1 MEAAGAKTGRFFCK
15 NFKNPCKKIEF
26 YAIIGKEASL
36 YVQRGCCPAE
46 WEDDS
51 MRKTLVRCA
60 CALCA
65 VIIGLACLGVYAP
78 ARADGYATYGN
89 AQGDT
94 TFFVSATGP
103 ATITLT
109 QNGMGLAEK
118 QYIYNS
124 ANTATEY
131 MYAQYSVQYKGN
143 KDYYWQQAAVWN
155 SEVCTLNFSRA
166 DVYTVRVMPTNIRN
180 ITSTQANWRYTR
192 WIATPAWYVSGVRN
206 CSVYSDASYTPI
218 SYATATPRP
227 TSTPRPY
234 QTASAPVT
242 LHFWDVSGFEIAS
255 PQVQYMTPGAHT
267 VQSPLSFDGYTL
279 VGMTA
284 RQVNVSYN
292 GVASP
297 NTVHLLFRKGSGSGV
312 AGRTKVT
319 PYRWDTRFK
328 EGTSQKNAKWGRELP
343 NLYDD
348 NRYTTFKWTV
358 WTSEW
363 NDGIPEITAYFNGD
377 TVGAIGI
384 RNGDAA
390 SEDTFRDCARATQW
404 RIRVWNRYGQYQDT
418 VVDMNR
424 NYTADYQ
431 VFPLN
436 QAYTN
441 VERVEIFMTRYT
453 KGDRYTNGLYISDMM
468 FFAR

>member
-1 MEAAGAKTGRFFCK
+1 M
-15 NFKNPCKKIEF
+15 
-26 YAIIGKEASL
+26 

-51 MRKTLVRCA
+51 MRKTFIRCA
-60 CALCA
+60 CALGALILC
-65 VIIGLACLGVYAP
+65 LACLAEAAP

-89 AQGDT
+89 AQGNT

-109 QNGMGLAEK
+109 QNGLGLAEK

-143 KDYYWQQAAVWN
+143 KDASWQQAAVWKN
-155 SEVCTLNFSRA
+155 EVCTLNFPRA
-166 DVYTVRVMPTNIRN
+166 DVYTVRVLPTNIRSM
-180 ITSTQANWRYTR
+180 TSTQANWRYTR
-192 WIATPAWYVSGVRN
+192 WIAVPAWYVSGVRS
-206 CSVYSDASYTPI
+206 CSVYSDTSYVPI
-218 SYATATPRP
+218 AAPTATPRP

-234 QTASAPVT
+234 RPNSAAVT

-255 PQVQYMTPGAHT
+255 PQVQYMAPGAHA
-267 VQSPLSFDGYTL
+267 VQSPMHFDGYTL
-279 VGMTA
+279 VGATA
-284 RQVNVSYN
+284 QQVNVSYN

-297 NTVHLLFRKGSGSGV
+297 NEVHLLFRKGGASSGV
-312 AGRTKVT
+312 AGKTAVN
-319 PYRWDTRFK
+319 PYYWDTRFK
-328 EGTSQKNAKWGRELP
+328 EGTSQKNAKWGAQLP
-343 NLYDD
+343 NLYDN

-384 RNGDAA
+384 RNGDAT
-390 SEDTFRDCARATQW
+390 SEETFLDCARASQW

-418 VVDMNR
+418 LVNMSR

-431 VFPLN
+431 VFSLN
-436 QAYTN
+436 QTYTN
-441 VERVEIFMTRYT
+441 VERVEIFMTKYT
-453 KGDRYTNGLYISDMM
+453 KGSRYTNGLYVSDMM
-468 FFAR
+468 FFAQ